1 MEADRR
7 TLLGMITGVP
17 LLFGGPPAAR
27 AQPTTAEDRY
37 GSNTELYADPN
48 LVEGVDY
55 ARRYRRHAIRDDS
68 EPDAGPV
75 PKTVVIAAH
84 GGGIEGGTSELC
96 LGIAGYHPASLE
108 PWPAAGPVHDYW
120 MFEGVRDDDNGELH
134 VTSTHC
140 DDPVALSW
148 CGGALNAVSL
158 HGCTPAAI
166 DEPPGSEAVL
176 VGGAADQPNPMK
188 RSLLERLRAAGFDA
202 RDAAGYPELGG
213 RSAQNIVNRTLLR
226 MGGQLELSTPLRRSM
241 FGTYSSSRRKH
252 TTTAVFWRFTAAVR
266 EAIMAVEAGQPG

>member
-1 MEADRR
+1 MQTNRR

-17 LLFGGPPAAR
+17 LLFGGLPTAR
-27 AQPTTAEDRY
+27 AQQAGSADRY

-48 LVEGVDY
+48 LTEGVDY
-55 ARRYRRHAIRDDS
+55 ARRYRRHAILDDS
-68 EPDAGPV
+68 EPDTGPV

-96 LGIAGYHPASLE
+96 LAIAGYHPASLE
-108 PWPAAGPVHDYW
+108 RQPAAGPVHDYW

-134 VTSTHC
+134 VTSTNC

-148 CGGALNAVSL
+148 CGGALNAISL

-166 DEPPGSEAVL
+166 DEPPEHAAVL
-176 VGGAADQPNPMK
+176 VGGAVDRPNPLK
-188 RSLLERLRAAGFDA
+188 QSLLERLDAAGFDT

-213 RSAQNIVNRTLLR
+213 RSPRNIVNRTLLG
-226 MGGQLELSTPLRRSM
+226 MGGQLELTTPLRRSM
-241 FGTYSSSRRKH
+241 FGTYSNSRRKH
-252 TTTAVFWRFTAAVR
+252 TTTASFWRFAGAVRQAIAAVQ
-266 EAIMAVEAGQPG
+266 ATQPS